1 MMKDLKHIQSFNEH
15 QENLNISDVRNSKSN
30 GKVTEIG
37 QKFTVK
43 LPTQIMRDSKFWKE
57 GKVYTCTN
65 IVEFDRLDSEIYVDD
80 NWISDSFTTV
90 V

>member
-1 MMKDLKHIQSFNEH
+1 VIYLVIG
-15 QENLNISDVRNSKSN
+15 SKSN

-65 IVEFDRLDSEIYVDD
+65 IVEFDGLDSEIYVDD

>member
-1 MMKDLKHIQSFNEH
+1 MKHLKTQQQLNESR
-15 QENLNISDVRNSKSN
+15 ENLNISDVISGKSN
-30 GKVTEIG
+30 GKVLEIG

-43 LPTQIMRDSKFWKE
+43 LPTQTMRESKFWKE

-65 IVEFDRLDSEIYVDD
+65 IIKFDGLDSEIYVGE
-80 NWISDSFTTV
+80 NWIEDSFTTV

>member
-1 MMKDLKHIQSFNEH
+1 MKSKNNVKSFREFN
-15 QENLNISDVRNSKSN
+15 ENLNISDVRSSKSN

-65 IVEFDRLDSEIYVDD
+65 IVEFDGLDSEIYVDD

>member
-1 MMKDLKHIQSFNEH
+1 
-15 QENLNISDVRNSKSN
+15 
-30 GKVTEIG
+30 
-37 QKFTVK
+37 
-43 LPTQIMRDSKFWKE
+43 MRDSKFWKE

>member
-1 MMKDLKHIQSFNEH
+1 MEKRLKTIQTFEQHSSE
-15 QENLNISDVRNSKSN
+15 LNISNVRSSKSN
-30 GKVTEIG
+30 VTEIG

-43 LPTQIMRDSKFWKE
+43 LPTQLMRKSKFWKE

-65 IVEFDRLDSEIYVDD
+65 IIKFDGLDSEIYVDD
-80 NWISDSFTTV
+80 NWISDSFTIV

>member
-1 MMKDLKHIQSFNEH
+1 MKDNRHIKRFNEAS
-15 QENLNISDVRNSKSN
+15 ENLNISDVRSSKSN

-43 LPTQIMRDSKFWKE
+43 LPTQIMSDSKFWKE

-65 IVEFDRLDSEIYVDD
+65 IV
-80 NWISDSFTTV
+80 
-90 V
+90 

>member
-1 MMKDLKHIQSFNEH
+1 MFYTRCYVALIIIIMKTI
-15 QENLNISDVRNSKSN
+15 KSN
-30 GKVTEIG
+30 VTEIG

-43 LPTQIMRDSKFWKE
+43 LPTQIMCDSKFWKE

-65 IVEFDRLDSEIYVDD
+65 IIKFDGLDSEIYVDD